1 MAIETRSREE
11 HSVRKITS
19 GDYHL
24 TDFRNKEAEMDDYG
38 EWSRFNV
45 AYEFVYE
52 GFYWLLYDLGQVGRC
67 GHPILS
73 PLT

>member
-24 TDFRNKEAEMDDYG
+24 TDFRNKEAEVDDYG
-38 EWSRFNV
+38 EWPASMLRTNLSTKV
-45 AYEFVYE
+45 ST
-52 GFYWLLYDLGQVGRC
+52 GFC
-67 GHPILS
+67 TI
-73 PLT
+73 